1 MCISLL
7 QVRLS
12 YIIGHFILGIVKT
25 GKTIRRAYEAQ
36 FVTQSKC
43 LNIEQILVGIECL
56 VCETS
61 WIQLVRDFNQ
71 FVQNGGSCSQ
81 HQFDLQSPF
90 GFPTSFRIQIVIL
103 FLPVIGIK
111 EFVQIGSKYFLF
123 LVSSRFHLMAFYSI
137 SETKSYKIIAAVGG

>member
-61 WIQLVRDFNQ
+61 
-71 FVQNGGSCSQ
+71 
-81 HQFDLQSPF
+81 
-90 GFPTSFRIQIVIL
+90 
-103 FLPVIGIK
+103 
-111 EFVQIGSKYFLF
+111 
-123 LVSSRFHLMAFYSI
+123 
-137 SETKSYKIIAAVGG
+137 